1 METIIVGERG
11 QITIPKEMRRQLGIE
26 PKQPVQVE
34 VRDNMLCIRPVLAVS
49 VRVFSDIQIAD
60 MVQEDTLEYGERE
73 RILSK
78 WSH

>member
-1 METIIVGERG
+1 METLIVGERG

-34 VRDNMLCIRPVLAVS
+34 VRDNVLCIRPVLAVS
-49 VRVFSDIQIAD
+49 LRVFSDTQIVG

-73 RILSK
+73 RILKK
-78 WSH
+78 WNH

>member
-1 METIIVGERG
+1 METLIVGERG

-34 VRDNMLCIRPVLAVS
+34 VRDNTLCIRPVLAVS
-49 VRVFSDIQIAD
+49 LRVFSDPQIAD

-73 RILSK
+73 RILKK

>member
-1 METIIVGERG
+1 METLIVGERG

-34 VRDNMLCIRPVLAVS
+34 VRDNTLCIRPVLAGS
-49 VRVFSDIQIAD
+49 LRVFSDPQIAD

-73 RILSK
+73 RILKK

>member
-1 METIIVGERG
+1 METLIVGERG

-34 VRDNMLCIRPVLAVS
+34 VRDNMLCIRPVLTVPL
-49 VRVFSDIQIAD
+49 RVFSDIQIAD

-73 RILSK
+73 RILNK
-78 WSH
+78 WRQ

>member
-1 METIIVGERG
+1 METLIVGERG

-34 VRDNMLCIRPVLAVS
+34 VRDNMLCIHPLLAVS
-49 VRVFSDIQIAD
+49 LRVFSDTQVMD

-73 RILSK
+73 RILKK
-78 WSH
+78 WNL